1 MTKTKFTKS
10 LAFRTML
17 RLFVIVT
24 VVSLIAAEI
33 IGVGAFIRLTSQWHE
48 YTSEAVLKGTALS
61 AASLQDM
68 DKYTKTGK
76 VDTNYENLF
85 LNLLLINDDYELQR
99 CDVFVPHEDHITYL
113 ISTADKETGES
124 LNKEAPYYGE
134 EKEYVSKVM
143 AERFE
148 TEADLEKAAKENIY
162 TENVKNDV
170 KLVTYY
176 LPVMDE
182 NGKAFA
188 VFAASFSADKVF
200 KTILELTSTL
210 IGISLGVTL
219 LTLIIF
225 YFSIRKH
232 IIRPITDLTKS
243 VRTIKENVK
252 NRQVVST
259 NIRTGDEIQ
268 ELAVT
273 FEEMNKYLNA
283 YIDEYTK
290 ITAEKERMDTELSV
304 ATGIQAGMLPD
315 KFPDRKDFNIYASMK
330 PAKEVGG
337 DFYDF
342 FMIDEDHLGI
352 VMADV
357 SGKGVPAALFMM
369 HSKILLKSYTLMK
382 KSPKAAL
389 EEVNLQI
396 CENNP
401 EQMFVTVWLG
411 VLDLKTGI
419 FTAANAGHEKPA
431 VKQAD
436 GSFELYKDKH
446 GMMVGYMDGI
456 HFKEYELQLKK
467 GSKLFLYTDGVA
479 EATNAENELFGT
491 DRMIE
496 ALRSAE
502 NGTPKD
508 ILSAVDEAVNRFV
521 GDAPQFDDQTMLCI
535 EYNGENESQ

>member
-33 IGVGAFIRLTSQWHE
+33 IGVSTFFQLTSQWHE

-85 LNLLLINDDYELQR
+85 LNLLLINDDYELQC

-148 TEADLEKAAKENIY
+148 TEADLERAAKENIY
-162 TENVKNDV
+162 TENVKDGV

-342 FMIDEDHLGI
+342 FMIDDDHLGI

-436 GSFELYKDKH
+436 SSFELYKDKH

-456 HFKEYELQLKK
+456 RFKEYELQLKK

>member
-148 TEADLEKAAKENIY
+148 TEADLERAAKENIY
-162 TENVKNDV
+162 TENVKNGV

-219 LTLIIF
+219 LTLIIL

-290 ITAEKERMDTELSV
+290 VTAEKERMDTELSV
-304 ATGIQAGMLPD
+304 ATGIQAGMLPN

-535 EYNGENESQ
+535 EYDGENESQ

>member
-1 MTKTKFTKS
+1 
-10 LAFRTML
+10 
-17 RLFVIVT
+17 
-24 VVSLIAAEI
+24 
-33 IGVGAFIRLTSQWHE
+33 
-48 YTSEAVLKGTALS
+48 
-61 AASLQDM
+61 
-68 DKYTKTGK
+68 
-76 VDTNYENLF
+76 
-85 LNLLLINDDYELQR
+85 
-99 CDVFVPHEDHITYL
+99 
-113 ISTADKETGES
+113 
-124 LNKEAPYYGE
+124 
-134 EKEYVSKVM
+134 M

-342 FMIDEDHLGI
+342 FMIDDDHLGI